1 MWDTSEEL
9 YEPLRFSLRPQRAF
23 MNICVW
29 PVVLAHGPLQ
39 GGVVQSQSPE
49 GRGKHC
55 CTLVGSWCE
64 GCTVEQPQ
72 GEQVVPRPA
81 GCGTEGDLSLPG
93 AGRKGPV

>member
-1 MWDTSEEL
+1 
-9 YEPLRFSLRPQRAF
+9 

-93 AGRKGPV
+93 AGRKGARLAESSGFSSGSPSSVSGSLCF